1 VLERALA
8 EELAD
13 HLVYDIGDSARAWIG
28 SRKEAA
34 ERLVTDAASIDL
46 EVPESA
52 GTPEPQIV
60 CKGSLALTCQQ
71 HRDRAVCPRH
81 ERP

>member
-46 EVPESA
+46 EVPRERRNPRTA
-52 GTPEPQIV
+52 
-60 CKGSLALTCQQ
+60 
-71 HRDRAVCPRH
+71 DRVQGQPRFDVSTTS
-81 ERP
+81 